1 MSARQNIPNQDA
13 LNRNTQEQK
22 TQERGYS
29 LGKKL
34 NALIQENE
42 ESTSP
47 LEALFQEN
55 EPASPKP
62 QSGYSPNNA
71 ASPKQNKTQIGI
83 FRNKWAF
90 MGVACAWTLGVAT
103 LAVAGTLW
111 VNSGTITPSN
121 SSYPP
126 VTHAPTQRA
135 LIETLNNEVVEIT
148 DLQANHVEEYINDI
162 KHCWKP
168 WKKGMC

>member
-1 MSARQNIPNQDA
+1 M
-13 LNRNTQEQK
+13 
-22 TQERGYS
+22 
-29 LGKKL
+29 GKKL

-42 ESTSP
+42 ESASP

-55 EPASPKP
+55 EPASPKS
-62 QSGYSPNNA
+62 QSEYSPNNAASPKSQSEYSPNNA

-111 VNSGTITPSN
+111 VNSGTITPSS

-126 VTHAPTQRA
+126 VTHAPTQGA
-135 LIETLNNEVVEIT
+135 LIETLTNEVVEIT

-168 WKKGMC
+168 WKKGIC